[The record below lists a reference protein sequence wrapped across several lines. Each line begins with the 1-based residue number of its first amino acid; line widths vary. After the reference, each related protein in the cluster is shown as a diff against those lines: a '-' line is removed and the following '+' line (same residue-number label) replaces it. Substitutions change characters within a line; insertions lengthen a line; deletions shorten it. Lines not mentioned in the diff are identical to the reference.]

1 MKKNKISL
9 IINIIIVLLVFI
21 SSIFMFTGFKFMPDK
36 TLLEASK
43 IEMFKFFTVD
53 SNLLMGVV
61 SLIFII
67 YEKKL
72 IKKEI
77 KYIPQKIYILKFIG
91 TCGITITFV
100 TTAFFLAPQYG
111 LYSMYNNNNLF
122 FHLIIPILSIIS
134 YIFFE
139 KYDNKYRYAFLGILP
154 MFIYSIYYI
163 SMVLIHINDDGLTFK
178 YDFYGFLQGNINN
191 IYIVIPSIFIF
202 SFIISILLI
211 FFNKKTSSKK

>member
-1 MKKNKISL
+1 MKKSFIL
-9 IINIIIVLLVFI
+9 NIIIVVLVLI
-21 SSIFMFTGFKFMPDK
+21 TCTSMFVGFRFMPDQ
-36 TLLEASK
+36 TLLELNGT
-43 IEMFKFFTVD
+43 EMFKFYTVD
-53 SNLLMGVV
+53 SNILIGIVSFILAIFEYKLLRGK
-61 SLIFII
+61 ID
-67 YEKKL
+67 K
-72 IKKEI
+72 
-77 KYIPQKIYILKFIG
+77 IPESVYILKMIG
-91 TCGITITFV
+91 TAAITLTFIV
-100 TTAFFLAPQYG
+100 TLFFLAPLYG
-111 LYSMYNNNNLF
+111 FYAMYNNNNLF
-122 FHLIIPILSIIS
+122 FHLITPILSIIS

-154 MFIYSIYYI
+154 MFIYSIYYT